1 LIAWSRLLC
10 AGDDFNLALIF
21 VELHSSVAESEQS
34 VVAAATNVVAG
45 TETGAALTDDDGTGA
60 HSFAAEG
67 FDTEKLGITVAT
79 VAAAGLTFFMSHDNT
94 SNFMLI
100 VLNCKFTS
108 YKISPKYRKIKS
120 QVKKKPFFLDLGW
133 KNHF

>member
-1 LIAWSRLLC
+1 MSGKLKMLPGHQRLFLQTIKRPTSVR
-10 AGDDFNLALIF
+10 GDRNDADFALLF
-21 VELHSSVAESEQS
+21 AELNSSVAESEQS

-67 FDTEKLGITVAT
+67 FDSEKFGIAVAT

-94 SNFMLI
+94 SDFMLI
-100 VLNCKFTS
+100 VLIT
-108 YKISPKYRKIKS
+108 
-120 QVKKKPFFLDLGW
+120 
-133 KNHF
+133 NHVL